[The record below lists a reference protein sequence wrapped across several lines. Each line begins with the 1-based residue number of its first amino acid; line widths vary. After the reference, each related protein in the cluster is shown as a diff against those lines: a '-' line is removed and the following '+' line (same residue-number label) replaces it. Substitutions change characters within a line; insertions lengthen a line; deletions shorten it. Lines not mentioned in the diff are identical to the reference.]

1 MEQQNVM
8 DIKDLGRI
16 LRKRKWTILIP
27 AVSLFIVI
35 ALVAYLLPAI
45 YKSET
50 MILIE
55 NQKIPTDYVQSTV
68 TSEVEERLNVI
79 NQRLM
84 SRTRLEKI
92 INKFNLYPEYRK
104 DWTREEIINKMRE
117 DINLEVVSAEG
128 VDKKSGRP
136 VTFTVAFKL
145 SYEGKDPATVQ
156 KVCSELASF
165 YIEENLKL
173 RVDTSAMTTR
183 FVSDEMKKMEEE
195 IRKVGKT
202 IAEYKEKHQNELPEQ
217 LMVNM
222 QNLDRYERYLETN
235 HRDLQNAKSSL
246 VFLRGQLA
254 ETDPDATMISSYG
267 KRVLSP
273 KEQLELDRT
282 QLITLESKL
291 SPHHPDVLAMKKEIA
306 RLEKE
311 VQTDD
316 VDTLK
321 QSLSEKEAELAT
333 LRAKYSGKHP
343 DVIRVSGE
351 VRDLK
356 NRIQQ
361 IRKTQGGEASEYA
374 VDPTNP
380 AYISLQTQI
389 ESKKLEIVSLQ
400 QQEKQYKKVIEFY
413 QQRIANTPTVEKALA
428 ALQSDYDV
436 ARTNYQELMN
446 KETQAKISE
455 SMENRQ
461 EAERFTII
469 DPAQLPEEP
478 YKPNRMAILFIGLIL
493 GVGAGAGSGFLA
505 EYMDQ
510 SFSSVED
517 LRSFSELPV
526 LAVIPKVVTGDE
538 IQHRKKRRRILFAS
552 LLIILVAL
560 LVVVQIFFFKFDI
573 FFIKLF
579 REARKFPIQ

>member
-27 AVSLFIVI
+27 AVSLFVVI

-50 MILIE
+50 LILIE
-55 NQKIPTDYVQSTV
+55 NQKIPMEYVQSTV

-92 INKFNLYPEYRK
+92 IEKFHLYREYLD
-104 DWTREEIINKMRE
+104 DWTREEIIDKMRE

-165 YIEENLKL
+165 YIEENLKV
-173 RVDTSAMTTR
+173 RVDASAMTTR
-183 FVSDEMKKMEEE
+183 FISDEMKKMEAE
-195 IRKVGKT
+195 IQKIGKS
-202 IAEYKEKHQNELPEQ
+202 IAEYKQQHQNELPEQ

-267 KRVLSP
+267 KRILSP

-291 SPHHPDVLAMKKEIA
+291 SPNHPDVRALREEIA
-306 RLEKE
+306 ELEKK
-311 VQTDD
+311 VQAND
-316 VDTLK
+316 VETLK
-321 QSLSEKEAELAT
+321 ERLSQKETELAT
-333 LRAKYSGKHP
+333 LRSRYTGKHP
-343 DVIRVSGE
+343 DIIRVSGE
-351 VRDLK
+351 VEDLRK
-356 NRIQQ
+356 RIQDAQ
-361 IRKTQGGEASEYA
+361 ETGRSEYA
-374 VDPTNP
+374 VNPTNP
-380 AYISLQTQI
+380 TYINLQTQI
-389 ESKKLEIVSLQ
+389 ESKKLEIASLQ
-400 QQEKQYKKVIEFY
+400 QQEKEYKKVIEFY
-413 QQRIANTPTVEKALA
+413 QQRIANTPAVEKTLA
-428 ALQSDYDV
+428 TLQSDYDV
-436 ARTNYQELMN
+436 ARANYQELVN

-455 SMENRQ
+455 SLENRQ
-461 EAERFTII
+461 QAERFTII

-493 GVGAGAGSGFLA
+493 GIGAGAGAGFFS

-517 LRSFSELPV
+517 LRTFSELPV
-526 LAVIPKVVTGDE
+526 LAVIPKVVTSDE
-538 IQHRKKRRRILFAS
+538 VKSRKKRRRLIFAS
-552 LLIILVAL
+552 SLITLIAL

-579 REARKFPIQ
+579 REAQKLPIQ

>member
-1 MEQQNVM
+1 MEQPNVM
-8 DIKDLGRI
+8 DVKDLGRI

-27 AVSLFIVI
+27 AGALFVVI
-35 ALVAYLLPAI
+35 ALIAYLLPAI

-84 SRTRLEKI
+84 SRTRLEEI
-92 INKFNLYPEYRK
+92 INKFDLYREYRE
-104 DWTREEIINKMRE
+104 DWTKEEIIDKMRE
-117 DINLEVVSAEG
+117 DINLEVVSTEG

-165 YIEENLKL
+165 YIEENLKV
-173 RVDTSAMTTR
+173 RVDASAITTR
-183 FVSDEMKKMEEE
+183 FVSDEMKKMNEE
-195 IRKVGKT
+195 IQKVGKK
-202 IAEYKEKHQNELPEQ
+202 IAEFKEKHQNELPEQ

-235 HRDLQNAKSSL
+235 HRDLQNAKASL

-254 ETDPDATMISSYG
+254 ETDPNATMISSYG

-282 QLITLESKL
+282 QLLTLESKL
-291 SPHHPDVLAMKKEIA
+291 SPSHPDVLTMKKEIA

-311 VQTDD
+311 VQSDD
-316 VDTLK
+316 VDSLK
-321 QSLSEKEAELAT
+321 ESLSEKETELAT
-333 LRAKYSGKHP
+333 LNAKYTGKHP
-343 DVIRVSGE
+343 DVIRLAEE
-351 VRDLK
+351 VADLK
-356 NRIQQ
+356 ERI
-361 IRKTQGGEASEYA
+361 RELGKTQADQASEYA
-374 VDPTNP
+374 LNPTNP

-389 ESKKLEIVSLQ
+389 ESKKLEITSLQ
-400 QQEKQYKKVIEFY
+400 KQEQEYKKVIDFY
-413 QQRIANTPTVEKALA
+413 QKRIGNTPSVEKKLA
-428 ALQSDYDV
+428 TMQSDYDV
-436 ARTNYQELMN
+436 ARANYQELMN

-493 GVGAGAGSGFLA
+493 GIGAGAGAGFLA

-517 LRSFSELPV
+517 LRGFSGLPV
-526 LAVIPKVVTGDE
+526 LAVIPKVVTE
-538 IQHRKKRRRILFAS
+538 AEVRHRKKRRRMVFISAIIA
-552 LLIILVAL
+552 LIAVLVI
-560 LVVVQIFFFKFDI
+560 VQIFFFKFDI

-579 REARKFPIQ
+579 RAAKKLPIQ